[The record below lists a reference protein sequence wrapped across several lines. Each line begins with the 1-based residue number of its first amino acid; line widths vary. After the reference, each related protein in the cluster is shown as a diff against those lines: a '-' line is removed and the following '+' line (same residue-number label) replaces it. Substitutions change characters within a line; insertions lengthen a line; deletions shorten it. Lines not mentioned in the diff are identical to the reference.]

1 MFSNNSRSQEV
12 KQCLQDIFMEGKI
25 IFFPKNSV
33 DEVEFGD
40 IFIKPIENTEHTSYE
55 QNRSNKMNLKAELL
69 KKGFVTESQ
78 SYIEGK
84 IYFIEI
90 KKHSFTITRIICFK
104 AKNV

>member
-1 MFSNNSRSQEV
+1 MFFNNSRSQEV

-55 QNRSNKMNLKAELL
+55 QNRSNKINLKAELL

-78 SYIEGK
+78 SYMEGK

-90 KKHSFTITRIICFK
+90 KKHSFTITRIIRLK